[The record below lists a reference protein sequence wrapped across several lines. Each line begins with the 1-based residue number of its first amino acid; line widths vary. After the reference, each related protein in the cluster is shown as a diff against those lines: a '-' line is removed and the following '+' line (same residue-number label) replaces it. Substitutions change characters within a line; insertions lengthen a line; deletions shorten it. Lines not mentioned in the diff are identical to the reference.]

1 LLAVDE
7 GKVGCYRNVVGIGH
21 ELFKKDLNSI
31 KFPVISVYYSGQ
43 IFIYPKK
50 LPISQLQK
58 HEN

>member
-43 IFIYPKK
+43 IFIPPKK